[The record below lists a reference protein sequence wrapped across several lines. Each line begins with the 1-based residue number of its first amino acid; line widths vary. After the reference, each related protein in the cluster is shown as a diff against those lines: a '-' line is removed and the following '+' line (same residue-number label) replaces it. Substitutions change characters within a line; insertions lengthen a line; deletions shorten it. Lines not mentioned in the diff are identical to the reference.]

1 MRQEKSNLLT
11 KYSKKHMLVA
21 VRRNKSRFWNY
32 DSRLQDENSKFE
44 FMPKVR
50 ICLDRTQS
58 ISFSSG
64 STLSFSVQAR
74 NGNSILGW
82 TQSLSYSLGGTPS
95 FSFWSNHTSFSISST
110 YKFLIGGKL
119 HSIMVT
125 PQYLRNMI
133 CNSVPGF
140 RDQLLAISISPAIY
154 TRQSVQFITLTETV
168 SLIVLSRSNK
178 SWGIPPQYK
187 ATWSHFC
194 GVIYMSFI
202 IEVCL

>member
-1 MRQEKSNLLT
+1 
-11 KYSKKHMLVA
+11 
-21 VRRNKSRFWNY
+21 
-32 DSRLQDENSKFE
+32 
-44 FMPKVR
+44 MPKVR
-50 ICLDRTQS
+50 IRLDRTQS
-58 ISFSSG
+58 ISFSSR
-64 STLSFSVQAR
+64 STLSF
-74 NGNSILGW
+74 
-82 TQSLSYSLGGTPS
+82 
-95 FSFWSNHTSFSISST
+95 FSSSPKWEFKFGQNPKSQFQFGQNPQYQFWSNHTSFSISST

-140 RDQLLAISISPAIY
+140 RDQLLAISILSAIY

-168 SLIVLSRSNK
+168 SLIVLSRPDK

-187 ATWSHFC
+187 GTWSHFC

-202 IEVCL
+202 VEDCLQLVIINNQLVAVIPHFRILTCARGLSS